1 MTQII
6 AAIVGAV
13 ALVVLCEC
21 CYALGKIEGK
31 KKGMDQAFDM
41 VRQCLR
47 EANKADDEADI

>member
-6 AAIVGAV
+6 ALVVGAV

-31 KKGMDQAFDM
+31 KRGMDQAFDM

-47 EANKADDEADI
+47 EAKKADEEADI